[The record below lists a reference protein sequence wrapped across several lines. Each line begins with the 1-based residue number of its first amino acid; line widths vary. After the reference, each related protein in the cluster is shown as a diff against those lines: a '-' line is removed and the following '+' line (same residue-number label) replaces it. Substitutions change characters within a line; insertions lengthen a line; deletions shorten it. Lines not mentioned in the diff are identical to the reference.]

1 MLKKIL
7 SIALALIIAVGLII
21 GVVKLR
27 EMRTAKF
34 DALPKAADP
43 PWALHLASVQQDTF
57 IRSFPVLAK
66 LIGSTEI
73 TVSSQISGIITKM
86 GPREG
91 IKVKKG
97 QLLAQID
104 VRDLIEQR
112 AGLVAQRKA
121 AEAEVKRAK
130 SEYQR
135 RKKLYTKKLISKEIV
150 ETKRTAVIAAKEQV
164 KSLVQQIA
172 SLDVRIGYSKIYSP
186 RTALIAAR
194 LTETG
199 DVAQPGKPLYRLTVE
214 SGARLQ
220 VKLPQA
226 ILEKVHR
233 GTKVLLKHGKKH
245 ASVHINRIFPILDA
259 HALGTAEAD
268 LSRMSFNLPS
278 GARISAKVVLEQV
291 KHALIVPRQSVIKT
305 ATGKRGFLF
314 KAVQTKDKKWY
325 LKRIHVRIRLD
336 ASDHFAIATKR
347 LRAGDKVVVAHH
359 SMLLHLKDG
368 DPLYIEAE
376 PLS

>member
-7 SIALALIIAVGLII
+7 SIALAIIIAVGLII

-27 EMRTAKF
+27 EIRTAKF
-34 DALPKAADP
+34 DALPEAVRP
-43 PWALHLASVQQDTF
+43 PWALHLATVQQNTLT
-57 IRSFPVLAK
+57 RSFPVLAK
-66 LIGSTEI
+66 LIGSTEM
-73 TVSSQISGIITKM
+73 TVSSQVSGIITKM

-97 QLLAQID
+97 QLLAKID

-112 AGLVAQRKA
+112 SGLVAQRKA

-135 RKKLYTKKLISKEIV
+135 RQKLYSKKLIAKEIV
-150 ETKRTAVIAAKEQV
+150 ESRRTALIAAKEQV
-164 KSLVQQIA
+164 KSLIQQIA
-172 SLDVRIGYSKIYSP
+172 TLDVRIGYGKIYAP
-186 RTALIAAR
+186 RTAIIAAR

-199 DVAQPGKPLYRLTVE
+199 DVTQPGKPLYRLTVN

-226 ILEKVHR
+226 ILEKVHQ
-233 GTKVLLKHGKKH
+233 GTKVLLKHGKQQ
-245 ASVHINRIFPILDA
+245 ASIHINRVFPILDD

-268 LSRMSFNLPS
+268 LPRMSFHLPS
-278 GARISAKVVLEQV
+278 GARISAKVVLKQV

-305 ATGKRGFLF
+305 AKGGFLF
-314 KAVQTKDKKWY
+314 KAVQTPDKKWH
-325 LKRIHVRIRLD
+325 LKRLSVRIRLD
-336 ASDHFAIATKR
+336 ASDHFAVASNA
-347 LRAGDKVVVAHH
+347 LRAGDKVVIAHH
-359 SMLLHLKDG
+359 SMLLHLKNG

>member
-1 MLKKIL
+1 MATLKKIL

-34 DALPKAADP
+34 DALPEADRP
-43 PWALHLASVQQDTF
+43 PWALHLVSVQQDTF
-57 IRSFPVLAK
+57 TRSFPVLAK

-73 TVSSQISGIITKM
+73 TVSSQVSGIITKM

-97 QLLAQID
+97 QLLAKID

-121 AEAEVKRAK
+121 AEAEVKRTK

-135 RKKLYTKKLISKEIV
+135 RKKLYAKKLIAKEIV
-150 ETKRTAVIAAKEQV
+150 ESRRTAALAAQEQV
-164 KSLVQQIA
+164 KSLIQQIA
-172 SLDVRIGYSKIYSP
+172 SLDVRIGYGKIYSP

-199 DVAQPGKPLYRLTVE
+199 DVAQPGKPLYRLTVD

-220 VKLPQA
+220 VKLPQV
-226 ILEKVHR
+226 ILEKVHP
-233 GTKVLLKHGKKH
+233 GTKVLLKHGKQQ

-268 LSRMSFNLPS
+268 LPRMSFHLPS

-305 ATGKRGFLF
+305 AKGGFLF
-314 KAVQTKDKKWY
+314 KAVQTKDKKWH

-336 ASDHFAIATKR
+336 ASDHFAIATNG
-347 LRAGDKVVVAHH
+347 LRAGDKVVVAHR

>member
-7 SIALALIIAVGLII
+7 SIALALIIAIGLII

-34 DALPKAADP
+34 EALPKAATP
-43 PWALHLASVQQDTF
+43 PWALHLANVQQNTLT
-57 IRSFPVLAK
+57 RSFPVLAK

-73 TVSSQISGIITKM
+73 TVSSQVSGIITKM

-112 AGLVAQRKA
+112 SGLVAQRKA

-135 RKKLYTKKLISKEIV
+135 RKKLYSKKLISKEIV
-150 ETKRTAVIAAKEQV
+150 EAKRTALIAAREQV
-164 KSLVQQIA
+164 KSLIQQIA
-172 SLDVRIGYSKIYSP
+172 TLDVRIGYGKIYAP
-186 RTALIAAR
+186 RTAIIAAR

-199 DVAQPGKPLYRLTVE
+199 DVAQPGKALYSLTVN

-220 VKLPQA
+220 VKLPQV
-226 ILEKVHR
+226 ILEKVHS
-233 GTKVLLKHGKKH
+233 GTKVLLEHGKQH
-245 ASVHINRIFPILDA
+245 ASVKINRIFPILDA

-268 LSRMSFNLPS
+268 LRRMSFHLPS
-278 GARISAKVVLEQV
+278 GARISAKVVLQQV

-305 ATGKRGFLF
+305 AKGGFLF
-314 KAVQTKDKKWY
+314 KAVQTKDKKWH

-336 ASDHFAIATKR
+336 ASDYFAIATNR
-347 LRAGDKVVVAHH
+347 LRPGDKVVVAHS

-368 DPLYIEAE
+368 DPLYVEAE

>member
-7 SIALALIIAVGLII
+7 SFALALIIAAGLII

-34 DALPKAADP
+34 DALPEAVRP
-43 PWALHLASVQQDTF
+43 PWALHLTSVKQDTL

-73 TVSSQISGIITKM
+73 TVSSQVSGIITKM

-97 QLLAQID
+97 QLLAKVD

-130 SEYQR
+130 SEYKR
-135 RKKLYTKKLISKEIV
+135 RKKLYKKKLISKEIV
-150 ETKRTAVIAAKEQV
+150 ESKYTAVLATQEQV
-164 KSLVQQIA
+164 KSLIQQIA
-172 SLDVRIGYSKIYSP
+172 TLDVRIGYGKIYAP

-220 VKLPQA
+220 VKLPQV

-233 GTKVLLKHGKKH
+233 GTKVLLKHGKQQ
-245 ASVHINRIFPILDA
+245 ASVRINRIFPILDN

-268 LSRMSFNLPS
+268 LTRMSFHLPS
-278 GARISAKVVLEQV
+278 GARISAKVVLEQAR
-291 KHALIVPRQSVIKT
+291 HALIVPRQSVIKT
-305 ATGKRGFLF
+305 AKGGFLF
-314 KAVQTKDKKWY
+314 KAVQKQDKKWY

-336 ASDHFAIATKR
+336 ASDYFAIATNK
-347 LRAGDKVVVAHH
+347 LRVRDKVVVAHR

-376 PLS
+376 PLL

>member
-1 MLKKIL
+1 MAILKKIL
-7 SIALALIIAVGLII
+7 SIALALLIAVALII

-34 DALPKAADP
+34 DALPKADKP
-43 PWALHLASVQQDTF
+43 PWALHLATVQQHQLSK
-57 IRSFPVLAK
+57 SFPVLAK

-91 IKVKKG
+91 IQVKKG
-97 QLLAQID
+97 QLLAKID

-121 AEAEVKRAK
+121 AEAEVKRTQ

-135 RKKLYTKKLISKEIV
+135 RKKLYARKLIAKEVV
-150 ETKRTAVIAAKEQV
+150 ESKRTAAEAAKEQV
-164 KSLVQQIA
+164 KSLIQQIA
-172 SLDVRIGYSKIYSP
+172 TLDVRIGYSKIYSP
-186 RTALIAAR
+186 RTAIIAAR

-199 DVAQPGKPLYRLTVE
+199 DVAQPGKPLYRLTVD

-220 VKLPQA
+220 VKLPQS
-226 ILEKVHR
+226 ILEQVHR
-233 GTKVLLKHGKKH
+233 GTIVLLKHGKQQ
-245 ASVHINRIFPILDA
+245 ASIRINRIFPILDA

-268 LSRMSFNLPS
+268 LPRMSFHLPS

-291 KHALIVPRQSVIKT
+291 KGALIVPRQSVIKT
-305 ATGKRGFLF
+305 AKGGFLF
-314 KAVQTKDKKWY
+314 KAVQTKDKKWH

-336 ASDHFAIATKR
+336 ASDNLAIATNG
-347 LRAGDKVVVAHH
+347 LRAGDKVVVAHR